1 MNLPKTKRLTTV
13 LFITYLLILAWI
25 LLFKLGVQFSYMTT
39 RSVNLIPFKAPTIIN
54 GRIDKGEMILNVIVF
69 FPVGVYVVMLFE
81 RWTFLKKLF
90 LVFLISFIIEVLQ
103 YSMAIGA
110 LDITDLITN
119 ASGGLIG
126 ILFYQIIER
135 IFSSSIQVKRVI
147 NIIAAVAT
155 VMLLTLLILLK
166 LNMLPI
172 RYQ

>member
-13 LFITYLLILAWI
+13 LFTTYLLILAWI

-54 GRIDKGEMILNVIVF
+54 GGIDKGEMILNMIVF
-69 FPVGVYVVMLFE
+69 FPVGVYVAMLFE

-90 LVFLISFIIEVLQ
+90 LVFLISLIIEVLQ
-103 YSMAIGA
+103 YTMAIGA

-119 ASGGLIG
+119 TSGGLIG

-135 IFSSSIQVKRVI
+135 ILSGSAKAQKII